1 MSEPGRAPSGGERR
15 LLAVHAHPDDET
27 ITTGVTLA
35 WAVATGARVTLVTC
49 TRGEQGEVI
58 PPELAHLEGAALGA
72 HREGELAAAMA
83 ALGVT
88 DHRFLGAAHGVRHVD
103 SGMAIDPE
111 GQVVLPQRVAPE
123 AFALAPAEDAARLLA
138 EIVDEVRPHVV
149 LTYDPH
155 GGYGHPDHVQT
166 HRVTM
171 RALELADWSVPKCYW
186 IVVPRS
192 SVAAQLVQLASPD
205 NPFAPWPDGALL
217 RTAASDAQV
226 TAAIGG
232 SPALTEAKTAALR
245 AHATQVTVL
254 EPFFALSHG
263 LGQLIAPVEYFHLA
277 RGVPGPADE
286 RDAAGHERDLF
297 AGLA

>member
-1 MSEPGRAPSGGERR
+1 VNGGSRPASSGRR

-35 WAVATGARVTLVTC
+35 ACVAAGAQVVLVTC

-58 PPELAHLEGAALGA
+58 PPELAHLQGAALGA

-88 DHRFLGAAHGVRHVD
+88 DHRFLGAAQGVRYLD

-111 GQVVLPQRVAPE
+111 GRVVLPQRVAPD
-123 AFALAPAEDAARLLA
+123 AFALAGVEDAAPMLA
-138 EIVDEVRPHVV
+138 EVIDELRPHVV
-149 LTYDPH
+149 LTYDPN

-171 RALELADWSVPKCYW
+171 RAVQLAAWSVPKLYW
-186 IVVPRS
+186 IVVPRAA
-192 SVAAQLVQLASPD
+192 VAAQLAELARPD

-217 RTAASDAQV
+217 RTAIEDGAV

-232 SPALTEAKTAALR
+232 VPELTAAKAAALR
-245 AHATQVTVL
+245 AHATQISVR
-254 EPFFALSHG
+254 EPYFALSHG
-263 LGQLIAPVEYFHLA
+263 LGQVIAAREYFHLA
-277 RGVPGPADE
+277 RGSAGPASQ
-286 RDAAGHERDLF
+286 RDAAGHELDLF
-297 AGLA
+297 AGLD